1 MNNRLNNL
9 INNDLL
15 NARRIE
21 EGRSLPFLQ
30 SSAKTIKKG
39 ALIGSSFI
47 SAVLLISLIILMQTY
62 LSKIKLKK
70 LKPIVDRYDL
80 YTQKIKSKNIE
91 LSNIEIFNK
100 KLAKAIV
107 NIRSGSALLKEIS
120 NIVPQK
126 ITITSMEVL
135 KNDLTITGIASL
147 KDGIE
152 IVNVFMIEI
161 NSSPFINAKS
171 VKLLKADKLNQG
183 NKEIGNKDFM
193 SFSLSAKITDNIS
206 KVNQNYL
213 NKLGSVG
220 LSNRVSIL
228 NNFGL
233 LK

>member
-21 EGRSLPFLQ
+21 EGKSLPLLQ

-47 SAVLLISLIILMQTY
+47 SAVLLISLLILMQTKI
-62 LSKIKLKK
+62 SKIKLKK

-91 LSNIEIFNK
+91 LSKIEIFNK

-126 ITITSMEVL
+126 ITITNMEVL
-135 KNDLTITGIASL
+135 NNDLTITGIASL

-183 NKEIGNKDFM
+183 NKEETKDFM
-193 SFSLSAKITDNIS
+193 SFSLSK
-206 KVNQNYL
+206 NY
-213 NKLGSVG
+213 
-220 LSNRVSIL
+220 R
-228 NNFGL
+228 
-233 LK
+233 

>member
-21 EGRSLPFLQ
+21 EGKSLPLLQ

-47 SAVLLISLIILMQTY
+47 SAVLLISLLILMQTY
-62 LSKIKLKK
+62 ISKIKLKK

-91 LSNIEIFNK
+91 LSKIEIFNK

-126 ITITSMEVL
+126 ITITNMEVL
-135 KNDLTITGIASL
+135 NNDLTITGIASL

-152 IVNVFMIEI
+152 TVNVFMIEI

-183 NKEIGNKDFM
+183 NKEKGNKDFM